1 MNTYWIVGQET
12 KFKLSDERIPS
23 EEELYLYDEK
33 SNMVTSLKYTVL
45 QDFNGKIKPFGK
57 AINPEDAVI
66 LNLEELRKKPLFEDF
81 DEDKDI
87 LWFASGYEDSLPDPY
102 MVNLPPIV
110 KVTCAQIVKY
120 PNGYMLPKEEHQKK
134 RNIIREIWAM
144 VDGKSTTVDLT
155 VNRANE

>member
-1 MNTYWIVGQET
+1 
-12 KFKLSDERIPS
+12 
-23 EEELYLYDEK
+23 
-33 SNMVTSLKYTVL
+33 MVTSLKYTVL
-45 QDFNGKIKPFGK
+45 KDFNGKIKPFGK

-102 MVNLPPIV
+102 MIKLPPIV

-120 PNGYMLPKEEHQKK
+120 PNGYMLPKEEHQYNK
-134 RNIIREIWAM
+134 RDMGYGWW
-144 VDGKSTTVDLT
+144 
-155 VNRANE
+155 